1 MFKSVLSILL
11 VTFCGK
17 GVSKDLSDY
26 IQYGAGYYSSIYIHE
41 LGHATAAKYF
51 GATNI
56 RIEVPRKGTL
66 FGGATYHTFDTPAQ
80 GSQLREKVLNLS
92 GLLAGN
98 LAHEIVIQ
106 TNGLHSNSFAQGIA
120 STAHVTNLA
129 NVYNYYINRKAN
141 DIAGYEQSGGNPHV
155 LSTALVGY
163 TLWSLKR
170 MSDKNI
176 PLFGIEYKF

>member
-1 MFKSVLSILL
+1 MFKSVLFILL
-11 VTFCGK
+11 MTLSGK

-26 IQYGAGYYSSIYIHE
+26 IQYGAGYYSSVYIHE

-51 GATNI
+51 GATKI

-66 FGGATYHTFDTPAQ
+66 FSGATYYKLDTSTQ
-80 GSQLREKVLNLS
+80 NKEKIISLS
-92 GLLAGN
+92 GLIAGN
-98 LAHEIVIQ
+98 LANEIVIQ
-106 TNGLHSNSFAQGIA
+106 TSGLHSNSFAQGIA
-120 STAHVTNLA
+120 STAHATNLA
-129 NVYNYYINRKAN
+129 TVYNYYINRKAN
-141 DIAGYEQSGGNPHV
+141 DIAAYEQNGGNPHI

-176 PLFGIEYKF
+176 PLFGIEYNF